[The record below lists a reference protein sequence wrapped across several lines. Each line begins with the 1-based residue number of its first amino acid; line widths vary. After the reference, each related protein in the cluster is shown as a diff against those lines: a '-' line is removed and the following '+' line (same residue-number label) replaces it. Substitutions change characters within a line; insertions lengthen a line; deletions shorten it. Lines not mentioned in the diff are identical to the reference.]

1 MTEPVRYEVRGNVAE
16 LTMDQPDT
24 RNALS
29 AAMLTSLAEALGRCA
44 SDEAVRVVVLT
55 GAGTTFCSGADLRGG
70 PDGPAFASAGPD
82 LLADVLRT
90 LLDHPKATIARVQ
103 GHVAGGGNGLV
114 AACDFAVASADARF
128 AFSEVRLGVAP
139 AVVAVACLRVMD
151 PRQAAALMLTGER
164 FSAQRARDAALVTDV
179 VEPDALDATVAGW
192 VRQLTY
198 AAPGAVTATKEL
210 LRTVTGLD
218 RQAALEWTAALSA
231 RLFRG
236 PEAAE
241 GIEAFMERRAP
252 SWAPPG

>member
-1 MTEPVRYEVRGNVAE
+1 MTGPVRYEVHGNVAA

-29 AAMLTSLAEALGRCA
+29 AAMLTSLSDALGRCA
-44 SDEAVRVVVLT
+44 TDDAVRVVVLT
-55 GAGTTFCSGADLRGG
+55 GTGTTFCSGADLRGG
-70 PDGPAFASAGPD
+70 PEGPAFASSGPD
-82 LLADVLRT
+82 LLADVLRA
-90 LLDHPKATIARVQ
+90 LLDHPKVTVARVQ

-114 AACDFAVASADARF
+114 AACDLAVASADARF

-139 AVVAVACLRVMD
+139 ALVAVACLRVMD

-164 FSAQRARDAALVTDV
+164 FSAERARAAALVTDV
-179 VEPDALDATVAGW
+179 VEPDALDAAVAGW
-192 VRQLTY
+192 VRQLSY
-198 AAPGAVTATKEL
+198 AAPGALTATKQL

-218 RQAALEWTAALSA
+218 REAALEWTAALSA
-231 RLFRG
+231 QLFSG

-241 GIEAFMERRAP
+241 GIQAFLERRAP